1 MLYERW
7 RQTARERPSE
17 TALSEFPSGRRWTFA
32 ALANAVEK
40 LPTTGEP
47 FVFAQGHSAEFI
59 FDVLRA
65 WRDHAALCPLEI
77 GQPKPALPLPP
88 KPACHLKLTSATT
101 GPARAVMFTA
111 EQLPADAEN
120 IVATMGLR
128 SDWPNLGAIS
138 LAHSYGF
145 SNLVLPL
152 LLHGIPLALVA
163 SPLPE
168 IVRHAAENFNGL
180 TLAAV
185 PALWRTWHETN
196 AIPTTTRL
204 AISAGAP
211 LPAALERDIFRA
223 RGLKIHNFYGS
234 SECGGIAYDAAEIPR
249 ADDACVGS
257 PMRNVALDC
266 DASGCLRVTSRA
278 VGQGCWPV
286 ADDAL
291 GAGVFQT
298 SDLAEFREGQVFLH
312 GRVTDQINVAG
323 RKISPAAIEQILA
336 AHSAIRECIV
346 FGVPGNDADRNEM
359 IVACV
364 VAREKISGAELKQ
377 FLLAR
382 LPAWQVPREWRFV
395 DSLAANER
403 GKISRAEW
411 RKNFLAQ
418 E

>member
-152 LLHGIPLALVA
+152 LLRGIPLAIVA

-168 IVRHAAENFNGL
+168 IVRRAAENLPGL

-196 AIPTTTRL
+196 AIPATTRL

-211 LPAALERDIFRA
+211 LPVALERDIFRA
-223 RGLKIHNFYGS
+223 RGLKVHNFYGS
-234 SECGGIAYDAAEIPR
+234 TECGGIAYDATEIPR

-257 PMRNVALDC
+257 PMRNVTLDGG
-266 DASGCLRVTSRA
+266 AAGCLRVASRA
-278 VGQGCWPV
+278 VGQGYWPA
-286 ADDAL
+286 ADAAL
-291 GAGVFQT
+291 RGGIFQT
-298 SDLAEFREGQVFLH
+298 SDLVEFRDGRVFLH
-312 GRVTDQINVAG
+312 GRLSDQINVAG
-323 RKISPAAIEQILA
+323 RKIFPAAIEQILA
-336 AHSAIRECIV
+336 THPAVRECII
-346 FGVPGNDADRNEM
+346 FGVPGSAADRNEA
-359 IVACV
+359 IAAAV
-364 VAREKISGAELKQ
+364 VAREKISAAELKQ

-411 RKNFLAQ
+411 RRKFLAR